1 MSTDRMPYHPASE
14 VFRLMGEEEYEAF
27 KEDIRINGLMEPI
40 WTYQGTI
47 LDGRNRYRACLE
59 LGIEPRFREW
69 EGKSDPVAFVA
80 TLNLHRRH
88 LDASQRAMVA
98 ARLIELFEDGAKKR
112 KLASLRQG
120 DEIPVSPNLE
130 IEETEK
136 GKSSG
141 KAAAIMNV
149 SRGST
154 ESARKVLNDGVP
166 VLATLVDRGNMAVS
180 AAEIV
185 AKLPRDDQLIVIDSV
200 SNAPEQVTAK
210 EVNKK
215 VRALKRERQLESK
228 RLTISAK
235 TKLMDQDNTWEI
247 ITGDCLDAMAKM
259 ELGTARLVFADPPYN
274 QGIDYGEGEKA
285 DRLSDNAYL
294 SWCARWMELVE
305 GILTADGSFWVLI
318 SNEYADYFGCML
330 REIGFHRRSW
340 IVWYETF
347 GNNNL
352 NGFNRTSRHLF
363 YCVKD
368 LNHFVFN
375 PEAVMRRSDRQEKY
389 HDKRANPKGKLWDDV
404 WGINPFIPRLTGT
417 SKERKPD
424 FPTQLPVNLIKPVIE
439 CVTDYGDLVVD
450 PFSGSGTTGEAC
462 LQTGRRYIG
471 IEKSEHFAE
480 LSRARLSDPISR
492 IPVSPN
498 NSQDQDQEAEEA
510 ALDDCPF

>member
-14 VFRLMGEEEYEAF
+14 IFQLLEGEEYEQF
-27 KEDIRINGLMEPI
+27 KEDIRVNGLQEPI
-40 WTYQGTI
+40 ATFQGSI
-47 LDGRNRYRACLE
+47 LDGRNRYRACCD
-59 LGIEPRFREW
+59 LGIEPKFREW
-69 EGKSDPVAFVA
+69 GGDGDPVAFVA
-80 TLNLHRRH
+80 SLNLQRRH
-88 LDASQRAMVA
+88 LNASQRAMIA
-98 ARLIELFEDGAKKR
+98 ARIMDLFEADAKKR
-112 KLASLRQG
+112 KLANLKQG
-120 DEIPVSPNLE
+120 DTTPERENLPVRD
-130 IEETEK
+130 TED
-136 GKSSG
+136 GRARE
-141 KAAAIMNV
+141 KASEVVGV
-149 SRGST
+149 SDRST
-154 ESARKVLNDGVP
+154 ESARKVLKDGTP
-166 VLATLVDRGNMAVS
+166 ILAMLVDRGRMAVS
-180 AAEIV
+180 AAEVV
-185 AKLPRDDQLIVIDSV
+185 AKLPQDDQLIVIDSV
-200 SNAPEQVTAK
+200 SNTPEQVTAK

-215 VRALKRERQLESK
+215 VRALKRERQIESK
-228 RLTISAK
+228 RLTIRAK

-247 ITGDCLDAMAKM
+247 ITGDCLDVMAKM
-259 ELGTARLVFADPPYN
+259 EKGKARLVFADPPYN
-274 QGIDYGEGEKA
+274 QGVDYGEGGEA
-285 DRLSDNAYL
+285 DKLSDNAYL
-294 SWCARWMELVE
+294 SWCTRWMELVKE
-305 GILTADGSFWVLI
+305 ILTEDGSFWVLI

-375 PEAVMRRSDRQEKY
+375 PDAVMRRSDRQEKY

-424 FPTQLPVNLIKPVIE
+424 FPTQLPVNLIKPIIE

-480 LSRARLSDPISR
+480 LSRARLSDPAAM
-492 IPVSPN
+492 IPFIPSAN
-498 NSQDQDQEAEEA
+498 QDQDQEAEEA

>member
-14 VFRLMGEEEYEAF
+14 IFQLLEGEEYEQF
-27 KEDIRINGLMEPI
+27 KEDIRVNGLLVPI
-40 WTYQGTI
+40 LTYQGAV
-47 LDGRNRYRACLE
+47 LDGRNRYRACCD
-59 LGIEPRFREW
+59 LGITPEFCEW
-69 EGKSDPVAFVA
+69 DGNGDPVSFVA
-80 TLNLHRRH
+80 SLNLQRRH
-88 LDASQRAMVA
+88 LNASQRAMVA
-98 ARLIELFEDGAKKR
+98 ARIMDLFEADAKKR
-112 KLASLRQG
+112 KLANLKQG
-120 DEIPVSPNLE
+120 DDFPESPNLVLSG
-130 IEETEK
+130 TEG
-136 GKSSG
+136 GKSSE
-141 KAAAIMNV
+141 KAAAVLNV

-166 VLATLVDRGNMAVS
+166 ILATLVDRGHIAVS

-200 SNAPEQVTAK
+200 SNTPEQVTAK

-215 VRALKRERQLESK
+215 VRALKRERQRESK

-235 TKLMDQDNTWEI
+235 TKLMDQDNMWEI
-247 ITGDCLDAMAKM
+247 ITGDCLDVMAGM

-274 QGIDYGEGEKA
+274 QGVDYGEGEKA
-285 DRLSDNAYL
+285 DRLSDEAYL
-294 SWCARWMELVE
+294 SWCTRWMELVE
-305 GILTADGSFWVLI
+305 GILTGDGSFWVLI

-375 PEAVMRRSDRQEKY
+375 PDAVTRRSDRQEKY

-424 FPTQLPVNLIKPVIE
+424 FPTQLPVNLIKPIIE

-498 NSQDQDQEAEEA
+498 NSQDQEAEEA